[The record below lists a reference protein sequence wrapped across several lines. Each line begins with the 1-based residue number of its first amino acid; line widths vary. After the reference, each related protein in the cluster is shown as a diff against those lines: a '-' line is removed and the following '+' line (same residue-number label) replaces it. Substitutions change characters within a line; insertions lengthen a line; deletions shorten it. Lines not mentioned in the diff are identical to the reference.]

1 MYSLKNYLNFTNI
14 EFGSHIYKKLIF
26 HWIVETG
33 LKDDFIM
40 YYFLQ
45 GPSIIKIVNYFCLLV
60 SSTFTT
66 ENYLSPTHTDYMI

>member
-1 MYSLKNYLNFTNI
+1 MSWEQFMYSLKNYLNFTNI

-40 YYFLQ
+40 Y
-45 GPSIIKIVNYFCLLV
+45 
-60 SSTFTT
+60 
-66 ENYLSPTHTDYMI
+66 